1 MKQLTVKDLYD
12 FAQSHKGKTA
22 FCGYDDHRVLTEIA
36 ESVNAGSFYY
46 TTDNDNN
53 ICGMLLA
60 TIDHASK
67 DIHVNENLA
76 MNIKTLHEYAKRAR
90 IDYPGYTLRWRKHGK
105 PKKYNTDKIY
115 EKLAK

>member
-1 MKQLTVKDLYD
+1 MKQLTIKDLYD
-12 FAQSHKGKTA
+12 FALVNKKDRT
-22 FCGYDDHRVLTEIA
+22 FLGYDDQRVLSVIA
-36 ESVNAGSFYY
+36 QAVFAGSFYY
-46 TTDNDNN
+46 TTDSDDN

-67 DIHVNENLA
+67 DIHVDENLA
-76 MNIKTLHEYAKRAR
+76 MNIKTLHEYAKRAKV
-90 IDYPGYTLRWRKHGK
+90 DYPGYTLRWRKHGK